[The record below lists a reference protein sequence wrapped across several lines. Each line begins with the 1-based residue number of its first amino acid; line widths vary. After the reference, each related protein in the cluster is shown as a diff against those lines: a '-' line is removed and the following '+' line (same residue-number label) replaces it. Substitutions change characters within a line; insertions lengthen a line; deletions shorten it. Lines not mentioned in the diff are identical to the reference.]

1 MSSFKHSVNLA
12 VAVFDGGR
20 LVFRDTLL
28 WKGAINRWAGT
39 TVGGVAVPAAA
50 RGEAPLPSPE
60 RAHVSLTILV
70 SGQLRCTLVG
80 WRATPLQVTRRGGQD
95 AGGRALRFHRAALGF
110 QKAACIDV
118 FADPDAPESADDA
131 TRTWRVSALVGVND
145 AFLNEILFP

>member
-1 MSSFKHSVNLA
+1 MSSFKQSVHLA

-20 LVFRDTLL
+20 VVFRDTLL
-28 WKGAINRWAGT
+28 WKSAINRWAGT
-39 TVGGVAVPAAA
+39 NIGGVVVPAAA
-50 RGEAPLPSPE
+50 RGAAPLPSPE

-80 WRATPLQVTRRGGQD
+80 WRATPLQVTRRGEQED
-95 AGGRALRFHRAALGF
+95 GRALRFQRSGLGF
-110 QKAACIDV
+110 EHAARVDV

-145 AFLNEILFP
+145 AFLNELLFA